1 MKATRKFCGLDFTSS
16 PSAGTEARWRRGK
29 VEVFQH
35 AHGRWVAAA
44 PGASAVA
51 DEPEPAVKLL
61 IARVASAAKDLDL
74 EGKAK

>member
-16 PSAGTEARWRRGK
+16 STGSEARWRRGK
-29 VEVFQH
+29 VEVYQH
-35 AHGRWVAAA
+35 AQGRWVAAA

-61 IARVASAAKDLDL
+61 IERVASAARTLKI
-74 EGKAK
+74 EGVK